1 VDFQAMSTN
10 LSRAEPLVMPW
21 NNDIYF
27 FKPDEF
33 RKLFGDDV
41 VKEMEGNPPPLP
53 SAPAERRD
61 REVPAS
67 ARAAHGRSS
76 ADRCESLR

>member
-1 VDFQAMSTN
+1 M
-10 LSRAEPLVMPW
+10 PL

-41 VKEMEGNPPPLP
+41 VTEMEGNPPPLP

-61 REVPAS
+61 REVLLQHVLP
-67 ARAAHGRSS
+67 R
-76 ADRCESLR
+76 

>member
-1 VDFQAMSTN
+1 M
-10 LSRAEPLVMPW
+10 PL

-33 RKLFGDDV
+33 RKHFGDDV
-41 VKEMEGNPPPLP
+41 VTEMEGNPPPLP

-61 REVPAS
+61 REVLLQHVLP
-67 ARAAHGRSS
+67 RRPFP
-76 ADRCESLR
+76 RPE